1 MVKKKGQIVDLAQK
15 RSLIDWQHPNIS
27 LNRQCELLMLSKS
40 GLYYEPASESIEN
53 LHYMRLIDE
62 EFTRYPFYGV
72 IRMHQFLL
80 RAGYSVNIKRVR
92 RLCRLMGLEAIYPKP
107 NLSKPMNETVK
118 YPYLLRGKKITQCN
132 QVWSTDITYIP
143 MAKGFMYLT
152 AVIDWYSRYVLAWD
166 VSNSMD
172 TEFCVNVLDRS
183 LEKQKPEIFNT
194 DQGSQYTSEL
204 FTQRLI
210 DNNLKISRDGKGRAL
225 DNIFV
230 ERLWRSVKY
239 EEVYLNAYQ
248 DGKSLRTN
256 LAAYFEFY
264 NHKRPHQSLNHKTP
278 AEVYTKG

>member
-1 MVKKKGQIVDLAQK
+1 M
-15 RSLIDWQHPNIS
+15 
-27 LNRQCELLMLSKS
+27 
-40 GLYYEPASESIEN
+40 
-53 LHYMRLIDE
+53 DE
-62 EFTRYPFYGV
+62 EFMRYPFYGV

-183 LEKQKPEIFNT
+183 LEKHKPEIFNT

-239 EEVYLNAYQ
+239 EEVYLNAYE

-256 LAAYFEFY
+256 LTAYFEFY